1 MFCVTMYVVVKT
13 SYTFYIKQIF
23 TVQNIHTYL
32 TSIIELEI
40 QILLLRRSTSVLCKR
55 VRERY
60 CKVVEVKWNHIIL
73 LHVDFLLNS
82 LFPKYFR
89 LLNGKKVFFG

>member
-1 MFCVTMYVVVKT
+1 MCYCVYVIVKT

-23 TVQNIHTYL
+23 TVQNMYTYL

-40 QILLLRRSTSVLCKR
+40 QILLLQRSTSVLCKR

-60 CKVVEVKWNHIIL
+60 CKVVEVKWNHII
-73 LHVDFLLNS
+73 
-82 LFPKYFR
+82 KYYWIDI
-89 LLNGKKVFFG
+89 LTSY

>member
-23 TVQNIHTYL
+23 TVQNIYTYL

-40 QILLLRRSTSVLCKR
+40 QILLLRQV
-55 VRERY
+55 Y
-60 CKVVEVKWNHIIL
+60 CANELENVIVK
-73 LHVDFLLNS
+73 
-82 LFPKYFR
+82 
-89 LLNGKKVFFG
+89 

>member
-23 TVQNIHTYL
+23 TAQNTYTYL

-40 QILLLRRSTSVLCKR
+40 QILLLRQV
-55 VRERY
+55 Y
-60 CKVVEVKWNHIIL
+60 CANELENVIVKYW
-73 LHVDFLLNS
+73 
-82 LFPKYFR
+82 K
-89 LLNGKKVFFG
+89 